1 MIGLT
6 MLLTIVAVMVLFMYT
21 FILVEMVQSIKYG
34 RFDKWINIVSFTVMT
49 VVLVSSILALFGI

>member
-21 FILVEMVQSIKYG
+21 FILVEMVQSIKYD
-34 RFDKWINIVSFTVMT
+34 RFDKWTNIVSFTVMT